1 MHYYDYGTLEMWAA
15 SPTEWTS
22 VMQQEAL
29 GKGDT
34 TIESPNSSPK
44 GFVIAL
50 GVVSAL
56 LVVCV
61 ATRTFG
67 TTPTTKGATVN
78 SSASVSMQIDRSTPL
93 Q

>member
-1 MHYYDYGTLEMWAA
+1 MHYYDYGTLEMWTA

-22 VMQQEAL
+22 VMHQEAL
-29 GKGDT
+29 GQGDT
-34 TIESPNSSPK
+34 TVESPNPSPK

-50 GVVSAL
+50 GAVSAL

-67 TTPTTKGATVN
+67 TTSTTKGATVN
-78 SSASVSMQIDRSTPL
+78 KSANVTLQIDRPTPP